1 MIKKCFISFVGCCFS
16 LVVGCLSPTT
26 TNTYV
31 EGTSLTVGL
40 WLPVNGQIYGLQAVN
55 YLSGKKIS
63 VNTNTTFKIDSERE
77 IKNKSFGVV
86 DVMDN
91 SKTKIG
97 KWGLNNDWGKNR
109 RVVIWN

>member
-1 MIKKCFISFVGCCFS
+1 MIKKCFIFFAGCCFS
-16 LVVGCLSPTT
+16 LVVGCSSPTT
-26 TNTYV
+26 NSYV
-31 EGTSLTVGL
+31 EGTSLTIGL

-63 VNTNTTFKIDSERE
+63 VNTNTTFKVDSERE
-77 IKNKSFGVV
+77 IKNKSFGCV

-97 KWGLNNDWGKNR
+97 K
-109 RVVIWN
+109 